1 MKLKGETPVQ
11 IFGIHNLQNISAA
24 YLACKELGISDQEFL
39 QGIQTYKGAAKRLQK
54 IAENGQTTIFLDF
67 AHSPS
72 KLQAT
77 INAVKN
83 QYPDRKIIAC
93 MELHTF
99 SSLNADFLPQ
109 YSHTMDQ
116 ADEAIVFF
124 NPEVVKQK
132 RLPEITIDDVK
143 QGFDNKSSDRQPKIT
158 HFVNR

>member
-1 MKLKGETPVQ
+1 
-11 IFGIHNLQNISAA
+11 
-24 YLACKELGISDQEFL
+24 
-39 QGIQTYKGAAKRLQK
+39 
-54 IAENGQTTIFLDF
+54 
-67 AHSPS
+67 
-72 KLQAT
+72 
-77 INAVKN
+77 
-83 QYPDRKIIAC
+83 

-143 QGFDNKSSDRQPKIT
+143 QGFDNKDIKVLIDNQKLT